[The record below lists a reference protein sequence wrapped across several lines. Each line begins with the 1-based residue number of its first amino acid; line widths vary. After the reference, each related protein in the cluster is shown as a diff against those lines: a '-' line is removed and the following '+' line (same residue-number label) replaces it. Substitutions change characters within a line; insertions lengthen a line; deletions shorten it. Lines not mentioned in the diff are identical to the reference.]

1 MTKGAVHEPDID
13 KEFPKSKSTQKNI
26 RPTETGGTFA
36 SLCIPDFRLLLTGT
50 LFTNAAQW
58 IQQITLNWLIYDL
71 TGSGIMLG
79 TINLVRSFAS
89 LGMIPVAG
97 FLIDRL
103 NHRMLMVMTN
113 CFLFVITLVMGLLL
127 LFGYPRIWY
136 LFVFAFLG
144 GLAQAIDQNL
154 RQVAVFDLVP
164 RLLIPN
170 AVAIIQTG
178 WSLMRSFGP
187 GIGGFLILWF
197 GPGGNFLVQ
206 AGAYVLIAIT
216 IIRIQFPERKWEMRS
231 SPLENI
237 LEGIRYV
244 AGGRVTRVFMLTGF
258 VLPLFIIPIFVILP
272 PVYAVDVF
280 GDESGKVLGFLMA
293 SVGVGGIFGGV
304 VVASLGRFERRG
316 LMQLASL
323 LLLSLTLIWFA
334 LTNAL
339 WVALLLLALSGFF
352 EMIFLTTNQT
362 LLQLSI
368 PDKLRGRVTSVVN
381 LNAALAPLGGLIAGI
396 GSDLMGGPKVITIVL
411 AGISAGAAV
420 CIFLGSKTVRD
431 YQLSKAIARV

>member
-1 MTKGAVHEPDID
+1 MSLIQIKSCPTQRQ
-13 KEFPKSKSTQKNI
+13 PKK
-26 RPTETGGTFA
+26 TGSVERFGTFV
-36 SLCIPDFRLLLTGT
+36 SLRISDFRLLLTGT
-50 LFTNAAQW
+50 LLTNAAQW

-71 TGSGIMLG
+71 TGSGTMLG
-79 TINLVRSFAS
+79 TINLVRSSAT

-97 FLIDRL
+97 ALIDRL
-103 NHRMLMVMTN
+103 NRRILMVMTN
-113 CFLFVITLVMGLLL
+113 CWLFAITLVLGLLL
-127 LFGYPRIWY
+127 VFGCSQVWH

-144 GLAQAIDQNL
+144 GLAQAIDHNL
-154 RQVAVFDLVP
+154 RQVVVFDLVP
-164 RLLIPN
+164 RFLIPN

-187 GIGGFLILWF
+187 GIGGFLLLWF

-216 IIRIQFPERKWEMRS
+216 ILRIRFPDRKWEVRS

-237 LEGIRYV
+237 LAGIRYV
-244 AGGRVTRVFMLTGF
+244 ARESVTRTFMIIGF
-258 VLPLFIIPIFVILP
+258 VLPLFIIPIYIILP
-272 PVYAVDVF
+272 PIYAMEVF

-304 VVASLGRFERRG
+304 VTASLGRMERRG
-316 LMQLASL
+316 LVQPASL

-334 LTNAL
+334 LSKAL

-368 PDKLRGRVTSVVN
+368 PNNLRGRVTSLVN
-381 LNAALAPLGGLIAGI
+381 LNAALLPLGGLIAGV
-396 GSDLMGGPKVITIVL
+396 GSDLLEGPKIITIVR
-411 AGISAGAAV
+411 AGISTSIAV
-420 CIFLGSKTVRD
+420 CVFIGSKTVRN
-431 YQLSKAIARV
+431 YRLSEAIAQE